1 MSASNIQRCLLVNLY
16 LNWVVYLGGFVALVW
31 LDRRALAVVWA
42 IATPIIQ
49 WAYVRAF
56 PRLSGALGYGSV
68 VDEPSLTSMP
78 APTRH
83 GPRAV
88 TLYTAIGCPFCP
100 LMEERLLA
108 LQSELGFPLRTIDVT
123 ARPDILAR
131 TRIRSVP
138 VVEIAGVRH
147 VGNLTS
153 RQLAELIAASPVQ

>member
-1 MSASNIQRCLLVNLY
+1 
-16 LNWVVYLGGFVALVW
+16 
-31 LDRRALAVVWA
+31 
-42 IATPIIQ
+42 
-49 WAYVRAF
+49 
-56 PRLSGALGYGSV
+56 
-68 VDEPSLTSMP
+68 
-78 APTRH
+78 
-83 GPRAV
+83 
-88 TLYTAIGCPFCP
+88 
-100 LMEERLLA
+100 MEERLLA